1 MKSKLTHRKTTL
13 ANGLRIITVP
23 MKNTSAVTAMV
34 FVKAGSRYERKEENG
49 ISHLLEHLFFEGTKK
64 RPDTAIKRELDRIG
78 AMNNAYTSFD
88 HTAYYVK
95 ADAKFFDL
103 SMDVLSDMYLNSLFR
118 PVSIEKERRVVVEEI
133 RMYQDTP
140 RKHVWDNF
148 YRLLYPNNSLGWP
161 ITGPEKTVLSLKRNN
176 FLSYM
181 KRFYSAPNT
190 IIVIAG
196 NVHEKQAIEKVKKY
210 FKRIPKGKA
219 SLFPP
224 VVDAQKKPR
233 VHVEYKKIDQ
243 AHLVLGVN
251 AYSASDPRRY
261 ALEVLAAIMGGYFSS
276 RLMLSV
282 RDKLGLAY
290 YVGCD
295 VNQHEDVG
303 TFSAYA
309 GLNLKNVNVGISAI
323 MKEFKKILKTPISQQ
338 EIDDAKSHIEGA
350 LSLQIEASDNVA
362 MHAGWSEVLSG
373 KIETPEEYMKHIRK
387 VNADDLRATAQDL
400 LKPERLNLAIIGPF
414 TKEEEGRFQSLLQ
427 V

>member
-1 MKSKLTHRKTTL
+1 MKSKLAHKKTTL
-13 ANGLRIITVP
+13 PSGLRIIVVP
-23 MKNTSAVTAMV
+23 MKNTSAVTSMV

-64 RPDTAIKRELDRIG
+64 RPDVAIKRELDRIG
-78 AMNNAYTSFD
+78 AVNNAYTSFD

-95 ADAKFFDL
+95 ADGKFFDL
-103 SMDVLSDMYLNSLFR
+103 SMDVLSDMYLNSVFR
-118 PVSIEKERRVVVEEI
+118 PASIEKERRVVVEEI
-133 RMYQDTP
+133 RMYNDTP

-148 YRLLYPNNSLGWP
+148 YKLLYPNNALGWP
-161 ITGPEKTVLSLKRNN
+161 ITGPEKTVLSMKRNN
-176 FLSYM
+176 FISYM
-181 KRFYSAPNT
+181 ERFYSAHNT

-196 NVHEKQAIEKVKKY
+196 NVSERQAVDTVKKY
-210 FKRIPKGKA
+210 FKTIPKGKQTA
-219 SLFPP
+219 LDP
-224 VVDAQKKPR
+224 VIENQKEPR
-233 VHVEYKKIDQ
+233 VHAEYKKIDQ

-251 AYSASDPRRY
+251 AYAASDPRRY
-261 ALEVLAAIMGGYFSS
+261 ALEVLSAIMGGYFSS

-309 GLNLKNVNVGISAI
+309 GLNVKNVGVGIAAI
-323 MKEFKKILKTPISQQ
+323 LKEFTKIKKTLISQR

-362 MHAGWSEVLSG
+362 MHAGWSEVLTG
-373 KIETPEEYMKHIRK
+373 KIETPEEYMKNIRK
-387 VNADDLRATAQDL
+387 VTAKDLRAVANDL
-400 LKPERLNLAIIGPF
+400 LKEERLNLAVIGPF
-414 TKEEEGRFQSLLQ
+414 KDAQPFEKLLQ
-427 V
+427 L

>member
-1 MKSKLTHRKTTL
+1 MKSKLTHKKTTL
-13 ANGLRIITVP
+13 HSGLRIIVVP
-23 MKNTSAVTAMV
+23 MKNTSAVTSMV

-64 RPDTAIKRELDRIG
+64 RPDVAIKRELDRIG
-78 AMNNAYTSFD
+78 AVNNAYTSFD

-95 ADAKFFDL
+95 ADGKFFDL
-103 SMDVLSDMYLNSLFR
+103 SMDVLSDMYLNSVFR
-118 PVSIEKERRVVVEEI
+118 PASIEKERRVVVEEI
-133 RMYQDTP
+133 RMYKDTP

-148 YRLLYPNNSLGWP
+148 YRLLYPNNALGWP
-161 ITGPEKTVLSLKRNN
+161 ITGPEKTVLSMQRSN
-176 FLSYM
+176 FISYM
-181 KRFYSAPNT
+181 ERFYSAENT

-196 NVHEKQAIEKVKKY
+196 NVSERQAVETVKKY
-210 FKRIPKGKA
+210 FKAIPKGKA
-219 SLFPP
+219 TALDP
-224 VVDAQKKPR
+224 VVDAQKNPR
-233 VHVEYKKIDQ
+233 VHAEYKKIDQ
-243 AHLVLGVN
+243 AHIVLGVN

-261 ALEVLAAIMGGYFSS
+261 ALEVLSAIMGGYFSS

-295 VNQHEDVG
+295 ANQHEDTG

-309 GLNLKNVNVGISAI
+309 GLNVKNVGVGIAAI
-323 MKEFKKILKTPISQQ
+323 MKEFKKIKKTLISQR

-387 VNADDLRATAQDL
+387 VTAHDLRAIANDL
-400 LKPERLNLAIIGPF
+400 LKTERLNLAVIGPF
-414 TKEEEGRFQSLLQ
+414 KDAQQFEKLLQ
-427 V
+427 L